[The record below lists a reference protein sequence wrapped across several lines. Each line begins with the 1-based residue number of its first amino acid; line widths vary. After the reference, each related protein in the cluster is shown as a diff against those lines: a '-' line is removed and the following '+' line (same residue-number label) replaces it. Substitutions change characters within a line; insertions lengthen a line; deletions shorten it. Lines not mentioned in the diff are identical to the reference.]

1 MANMQETLKRLF
13 QIVKQLEEEYAE
25 YNRKFTIDGHLIGS
39 IGEVLVTEAF
49 DLALAKGATPVIDA
63 HTKDGTNRTVQIK
76 ATQIDRVSFS
86 SKQEHE
92 KAPDQVIVV
101 SIGKTGDWTLE
112 YNGPGKLIYENLGK
126 PQKNGQSQISLAK
139 LKRLMEQV
147 PADVRLPY
155 IRYDKTR

>member
-13 QIVKQLEEEYAE
+13 QIVEQLEEEYAE

-39 IGEVLVTEAF
+39 IGEVLVAEAF

-92 KAPDQVIVV
+92 KAPDQVL
-101 SIGKTGDWTLE
+101 WF
-112 YNGPGKLIYENLGK
+112 P
-126 PQKNGQSQISLAK
+126 
-139 LKRLMEQV
+139 
-147 PADVRLPY
+147 
-155 IRYDKTR
+155 